1 MMAKM
6 SNLPTPGA
14 RPAALAP
21 DREGFFER
29 AGGRLRYGVWNATG
43 TARGPT
49 RGSTRGPARG
59 SIVLVQG
66 RAEFIE
72 KYAMEVA
79 VELRDRGFAVY
90 ALDIRGQ
97 GLSARMLPDPDKGH
111 IDDFATYVADLKA
124 FLETVVVPEAP
135 QPLLLLSHSTGGNI
149 ALRFLGDEGCEF
161 FAAAAFCSPM
171 TGLPN
176 AWFARSVLAVTGL
189 LPSLDTRYAPTT
201 GPYDLRKH
209 PFAGNDVTHDER
221 RYDFTAQ
228 WFAADPRLI
237 LGGPTIGWVR
247 QAYRSFDTID
257 APGYLE
263 RVTLP
268 VLIVSAGE
276 DKVVDT
282 ATHRTA
288 AARIARATHAVV
300 EGARH
305 EILMETDGLRAQFW
319 AAFDRFAND
328 TLG

>member
-6 SNLPTPGA
+6 SNLNTPIP
-14 RPAALAP
+14 RPAALPP

-29 AGGRLRYGVWNATG
+29 AGGRLRYGVWNP
-43 TARGPT
+43 ARA
-49 RGSTRGPARG
+49 ARG

-72 KYAMEVA
+72 KYAMEVIG
-79 VELRDRGFAVY
+79 ELRDRGFAVY

-97 GLSARMLPDPDKGH
+97 GLSERMLPDHDKGH

-124 FLETVVVPEAP
+124 FLETVVTPAAP
-135 QPLLLLSHSTGGNI
+135 QPLLLFSHSTGGNI
-149 ALRFLGDEGCEF
+149 ALRFLGDEGCGL

-176 AWFARSVLAVTGL
+176 AWLARLVLAITGL
-189 LPSLDTRYAPTT
+189 LPFLDTRYAPTT
-201 GPYDLRKH
+201 GPYDPGKH

-228 WFAADPRLI
+228 WFAADPRLR

-263 RVTLP
+263 RLTLP
-268 VLIVSAGE
+268 VLIVSAGH
-276 DKVVDT
+276 DTVVDT
-282 ATHRTA
+282 ATHTRA
-288 AARIARATHAVV
+288 VARIAGARHAIV

-305 EILMETDGLRAQFW
+305 EILLETDDLRAQFW
-319 AAFDRFAND
+319 DAFDRLAKSM
-328 TLG
+328 T